1 MLHSSVFRVVLL
13 YLFCCLY
20 TVTLAF
26 PTSSFSHH
34 VRTLPLRNLPKN
46 HGTSTPA
53 HTHRFRKRGIP
64 GAVYICTSDNFR
76 GDCAWTAPSNQ
87 CHIAGTGNNSAR
99 SIGPDEDGFC
109 ILFEKATCTGTQVKT
124 LRFPG
129 QASNMP
135 TFMSLK
141 CFSDGNRHGSRA
153 NVTATAATSN
163 IIPDADPRLSGG
175 VGSMERKNL
184 ENVMEQMEKDG
195 FRQGMIGLKKGHYY

>member
-1 MLHSSVFRVVLL
+1 MVHFSIFPSIAL
-13 YLFCCLY
+13 YLFCVLPII
-20 TVTLAF
+20 VAL
-26 PTSSFSHH
+26 PTSRFNHDVQSLPPRNFQENP
-34 VRTLPLRNLPKN
+34 RTP
-46 HGTSTPA
+46 PA
-53 HTHRFRKRGIP
+53 SHTHRFRKRGLP

-76 GDCAWTAPSNQ
+76 GDCAWTAPNNR

-109 ILFEKATCTGTQVKT
+109 VLFEKATCTGTQVKT

-141 CFSDGNRHGSRA
+141 CFSDGNGNGARA
-153 NVTATAATSN
+153 NATATAVTSN
-163 IIPDADPRLSGG
+163 ILPDADPRLSGG